1 MAARCDGCDAAQEE
15 ARRGGGSSSAVG
27 AGELR
32 YAAGGAPP
40 QGGRRLRRE
49 GSSPGS
55 AAGGVAQ
62 MARQIAMDLRVRF
75 HSSLFVVRLSWF
87 FVFVHFMFDVLNG
100 SINVS

>member
-1 MAARCDGCDAAQEE
+1 
-15 ARRGGGSSSAVG
+15 
-27 AGELR
+27 
-32 YAAGGAPP
+32 
-40 QGGRRLRRE
+40 
-49 GSSPGS
+49 
-55 AAGGVAQ
+55 VAQ